1 MLKTS
6 ELIMSDKLIKSD
18 EPIKSDNINMKLDK
32 NFKMNKI
39 EIAIFYKQMKTIN
52 INRDLLL

>member
-1 MLKTS
+1 
-6 ELIMSDKLIKSD
+6 MSNKL
-18 EPIKSDNINMKLDK
+18 IKSDNINMKLDK